1 MSSFQG
7 LGLLFSK
14 LSILFFFR
22 HIFTTRKR
30 PFHIALIVVGTYSI
44 LVGIGSTIELAVQCL
59 PVSYFWERAY
69 IITGITPP
77 HPVTGWCMPEDVHI
91 VIPLIANLVSDLF
104 MLALPAIGLWGLQIQ
119 KTKKMGV
126 FLAFSVGLFVCII
139 ECIRIYYAF
148 KTDLF
153 KTDSDDKTWDNA
165 GVALW
170 TAVES
175 CVSVICACIPA
186 MAPLLKHTHGK
197 RRAKSR
203 GPWDVDVRSLK
214 SKILIRLPR
223 RIRLMETES
232 TKDLHHQPPFGS
244 DPENVAVVS
253 SKRTPSEE
261 QDIPLKGI
269 QVSHVVDITHN
280 SV

>member
-1 MSSFQG
+1 MSTFQG

-30 PFHIALIVVGTYSI
+30 PFHIALIMVGTYSI
-44 LVGIGSTIELAVQCL
+44 LVGIGSTIEFAVQCL

-69 IITGITPP
+69 MVTGITPP
-77 HPVTGWCMPEDVHI
+77 HPLLGWCMPQDVHI
-91 VIPLIANLVSDLF
+91 AIPLIANLVSDLF
-104 MLALPAIGLWGLQIQ
+104 MLALPVIGLWGLQMQ
-119 KTKKMGV
+119 KTKKIGV

-148 KTDLF
+148 KTNNSGDE
-153 KTDSDDKTWDNA
+153 TWDNA
-165 GVALW
+165 GVLLW

-186 MAPLLKHTHGK
+186 MAPLLKHAGK
-197 RRAKSR
+197 RRTKSH
-203 GPWDVDVRSLK
+203 GPWDLDSSVRSLK
-214 SKILIRLPR
+214 SKILVRLPR
-223 RIRLMETES
+223 SIQLTDTES
-232 TKDLHHQPPFGS
+232 TKDLHHQPAFGG

-261 QDIPLKGI
+261 QDIPLEGI
-269 QVSHVVDITHN
+269 QVSHVVDVTRN
-280 SV
+280 SF